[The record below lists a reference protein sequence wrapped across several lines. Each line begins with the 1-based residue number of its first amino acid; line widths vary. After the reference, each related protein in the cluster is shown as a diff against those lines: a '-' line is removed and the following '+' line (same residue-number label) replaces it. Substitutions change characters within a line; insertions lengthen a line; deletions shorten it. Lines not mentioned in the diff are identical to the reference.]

1 MFNYG
6 RDGFVIKQKNKKKN
20 YLAANPCSCLVWKFK
35 SIYGS
40 LCLLSLELDHDIGM
54 YFGKKDPI
62 K

>member
-1 MFNYG
+1 MVEM
-6 RDGFVIKQKNKKKN
+6 GFLENNPPSKN
-20 YLAANPCSCLVWKFK
+20 YLAANPCSYLVSKFK